1 LVDGT
6 SSPPVREMAMRMA
19 RARALKAASAL
30 FVSELSPQRQ
40 LTAHMW
46 WLFSPRMR
54 STCRVT
60 PASKA
65 NDWSRCETISVDTK
79 VSPGQEPYNSRT
91 VSDLFAGEGQ
101 VADEERSG
109 RDVDDGSGEGLSVRS
124 ARRL

>member
-1 LVDGT
+1 
-6 SSPPVREMAMRMA
+6 MRMA

-30 FVSELSPQRQ
+30 FVSELSPTRQ

-79 VSPGQEPYNSRT
+79 VSPRQEPTIHVQSPTFSRVKGRWQT
-91 VSDLFAGEGQ
+91 KN
-101 VADEERSG
+101 G
-109 RDVDDGSGEGLSVRS
+109 RDEMSMT
-124 ARRL
+124 ARARD